1 MRIAV
6 IGRGLIG
13 SAAARHLAL
22 AGHDTI
28 LIGPSEPENKTA
40 HQGVFGSHY
49 DEGRITRSLATD
61 PYWAEVSAASIARY
75 HEIEA
80 QGGIRF
86 FTQCG
91 ALMAGPETSA
101 FIAETE
107 ATLRRTET
115 RAQRL
120 DRAAMAR
127 AFPAL
132 AFPEGFA
139 GFHEAEGAGHI
150 SPRKLVAAQTI
161 AARKLGAR
169 IVDAPAEGV
178 EETGA
183 GITVQAG
190 DERIAADRVLVAAG
204 GMTDHLLPEP
214 LGLKVLARTVVFF
227 ELDEVE
233 AKRLSHLPSLVLRMD
248 DAAEPYMLPPIRYPD
263 GRVLLK
269 LGGDP
274 VDVPLTSPQEIG
286 DWFRSGGNAEVRD
299 YLVGLMAR
307 LIPDLSP
314 TAIHMEPCM
323 TTYSA
328 DGYPVIRRLTGRLA
342 VATAGNGAGAKC
354 SDELGRRGALAA
366 LNEDLNIG
374 EPA

>member
-6 IGRGLIG
+6 VGRGLIG
-13 SAAARHLAL
+13 SAAARHLAQ
-22 AGHDTI
+22 AGHDTV
-28 LIGPSEPENKTA
+28 LIGPPEPVDKAT

-80 QGGIRF
+80 QGGVRF

-91 ALMAGPETSA
+91 ALMAGPSGSA
-101 FIAETE
+101 FVADTE
-107 ATLRRTET
+107 ATVRRTAAH
-115 RAQRL
+115 AQRL

-132 AFPEGFA
+132 AFPADFVGF
-139 GFHEAEGAGHI
+139 FEAEGAGHI
-150 SPRKLVAAQTI
+150 SPRKLVAAQTN
-161 AARKLGAR
+161 AARRHGAR
-169 IVDAPAEGV
+169 IVDAPAEGI
-178 EETGA
+178 EETDK
-183 GITVQAG
+183 GITIQAG
-190 DERIAADRVLVAAG
+190 GERFATDRVLVAAG
-204 GMTDHLLPEP
+204 GMTDHVLPEP
-214 LGLKVLARTVVFF
+214 LGLMVLARTVVYFD
-227 ELDEVE
+227 LDKAE
-233 AKRLSHLPSLVLRMD
+233 AKRLSHLPALVLRTD
-248 DAAEPYMLPPIRYPD
+248 GAAEPYMLPPIRYPD

-274 VDVPLTSPQEIG
+274 VDVPLESAAQIG
-286 DWFRSGGNAEVRD
+286 DWFRSGGNPSVRD
-299 YLVGLMAR
+299 HLISLMAR
-307 LIPDLSP
+307 LIPGLAAS
-314 TAIHMEPCM
+314 ALHMDPCM

-328 DGYPVIRRLTGRLA
+328 DGYPVIRRLTPRLA

-366 LNEDLNIG
+366 LDEDLKPG
-374 EPA
+374 EPT

>member
-6 IGRGLIG
+6 VGRGLIG

-22 AGHDTI
+22 AGHDTV
-28 LIGPSEPENKTA
+28 LIGPCEPEDKAT

-80 QGGIRF
+80 QGGVRF
-86 FTQCG
+86 FTPCG
-91 ALMAGPETSA
+91 ALMAGPADSA

-107 ATLRRTET
+107 ATVRRSGI

-120 DRAAMAR
+120 DRAALAR

-132 AFPEGFA
+132 AFPKDFA
-139 GFHEAEGAGHI
+139 GYYEAEGAGHI
-150 SPRKLVAAQTI
+150 SPRKLVAAQTN
-161 AARKLGAR
+161 AARKHGAR
-169 IVDAPAEGV
+169 IVDAPAEGI
-178 EETGA
+178 EETDK

-190 DERIAADRVLVAAG
+190 SERIGADRVLVAAG

-214 LGLKVLARTVVFF
+214 LDLKVLARTVVFF
-227 ELDEVE
+227 QLDAAE
-233 AKRLSHLPSLVLRMD
+233 AKRLSHLPSLVLRMK
-248 DAAEPYMLPPIRYPD
+248 DAAEPYMLPPISYPD

-274 VDVPLTSPQEIG
+274 VDVPLESAAQIG
-286 DWFRSGGNAEVRD
+286 DWFRSGGNPKVRD
-299 YLVGLMAR
+299 HLISLMAR
-307 LIPDLSP
+307 LIPDLAAS
-314 TAIHMEPCM
+314 AVHMDPCM

-328 DGYPVIRRLTGRLA
+328 DGYPVIRRLTPRLA

-366 LNEDLNIG
+366 LDANLDIG
-374 EPA
+374 EPT